1 MSEYIRTVLS
11 ELQVAT
17 MGRVGCGAVSHARSR
32 EGGVRSERRVSVGWA
47 IVLVLGARQEEFA
60 PAQALRWWWRGKFEV
75 RVVGLRM
82 WGGCRKVGD
91 KIADMLSDIIIFSLF
106 YD

>member
-1 MSEYIRTVLS
+1 MRTLRLCPPVIVERSLKFVSEYIRTVLS

-47 IVLVLGARQEEFA
+47 IVLVLGRGRRNSLL
-60 PAQALRWWWRGKFEV
+60 LRPRDGGGGGVKFEV
-75 RVVGLRM
+75 RG
-82 WGGCRKVGD
+82 WSG
-91 KIADMLSDIIIFSLF
+91 
-106 YD
+106 